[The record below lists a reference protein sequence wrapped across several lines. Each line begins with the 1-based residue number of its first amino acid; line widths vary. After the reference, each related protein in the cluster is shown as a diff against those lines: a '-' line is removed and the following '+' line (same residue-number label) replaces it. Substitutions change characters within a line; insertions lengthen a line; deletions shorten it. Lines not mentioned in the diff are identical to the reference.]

1 MQHILPFT
9 VIGILLLA
17 AVVSLATLART
28 RQTRRKMAP
37 LPRLNAASIASRIGA
52 SLDGLP
58 QDDPEEAAEAEQ
70 ARREEAAAAGRRS
83 RRLAATAFLAILLA
97 VAVGVGDA
105 ALPGLL
111 PPEPTPEPTLAPTPE
126 LTPSPSP
133 SPAPTASPTVQPTAT
148 PEITPS
154 PTPSPTPTPVITP
167 KPTAAPTPK
176 PTAAPAKPKPDL
188 QTVLCVGHNLVLD
201 ASQSTG
207 ATKFAFSVAGIGTVR
222 GTSPDPVFQWNYL
235 GNGKGPGDTV
245 SITLTVTGPGGT
257 AKKTKA
263 VLLTTVTC
271 GP

>member
-1 MQHILPFT
+1 MQHILPFA

-58 QDDPEEAAEAEQ
+58 QDDPEEAAEAEE

-133 SPAPTASPTVQPTAT
+133 STAPTASPTVQPTAT

-167 KPTAAPTPK
+167 KPTQKPTPK
-176 PTAAPAKPKPDL
+176 PTAAPAKPHALLLTDN
-188 QTVLCVGHNLVLD
+188 CVGASLYLD
-201 ASQSTG
+201 GSQSTG
-207 ATKFAFSVAGIGTVR
+207 TIRTWKLTVGTTTIYNGPSPYKQWDYQAAGFTQNSVVTI
-222 GTSPDPVFQWNYL
+222 
-235 GNGKGPGDTV
+235 K
-245 SITLTVTGPGGT
+245 LTVTGPGGSGFQSR
-257 AKKTKA
+257 
-263 VLLTTVTC
+263 TVTLDC
-271 GP
+271 PH